1 MKNLTMM
8 AIVFASIV
16 ALSSCGNSSTSQ
28 TSNTDSTMTQVD
40 TTTSAPDSCVVKVDT
55 VGHSADTTKH

>member
-1 MKNLTMM
+1 MKKLTMM

-16 ALSSCGNSSTSQ
+16 ALTSCGNSSTSE

-40 TTTSAPDSCVVKVDT
+40 TAVSVTDSCAVKVDT
-55 VGHSADTTKH
+55 VSHGADTSKH